1 MKNLII
7 YTLVGLSLFLI
18 FQLHQSKQSTRHL
31 TEEISYYTDSLHTY
45 TSLYPSASFNSL
57 KRENKELYNEVK
69 RLKDLKEVIKYKYRT
84 EYRTDTIYISN
95 PSDEVINKDTTYRL
109 SNETDSISYS
119 LLANVTGKLNYYKLY
134 FKLSD
139 TFKISNSLEY
149 SQFQVNINFRLGS
162 YIRFYCVMLT
172 PACKKEYLPFVIQWI
187 RDSLPRQAPINFTS
201 KTYCGRS
208 RTSL

>member
-139 TFKISNSLEY
+139 TFKITGQEDNRFNRL
-149 SQFQVNINFRLGS
+149 NISSDNGRIEGVTRWQKRTPRLNVGLNAGIGYGILSKRPDLFVGVGFCFNF
-162 YIRFYCVMLT
+162 F
-172 PACKKEYLPFVIQWI
+172 
-187 RDSLPRQAPINFTS
+187 
-201 KTYCGRS
+201 
-208 RTSL
+208 

>member
-45 TSLYPSASFNSL
+45 TSLNPSASFNSL

-139 TFKISNSLEY
+139 TFKITRQEDNRFNRL
-149 SQFQVNINFRLGS
+149 NISSDNGRIEGVTRWQKRTPRLNVGLNAGIGYGILSKRPDLFVGVGFCFNF
-162 YIRFYCVMLT
+162 F
-172 PACKKEYLPFVIQWI
+172 
-187 RDSLPRQAPINFTS
+187 
-201 KTYCGRS
+201 
-208 RTSL
+208 

>member
-139 TFKISNSLEY
+139 TFKITRQEDNRFNRLNISSDNGRIEGVTRWQKRTPRLNVGLNAGIGYGILSICRRWFLF
-149 SQFQVNINFRLGS
+149 QFLLVVLLGN
-162 YIRFYCVMLT
+162 L
-172 PACKKEYLPFVIQWI
+172 Q
-187 RDSLPRQAPINFTS
+187 
-201 KTYCGRS
+201 
-208 RTSL
+208 

>member
-139 TFKISNSLEY
+139 TFKITRQEDNRFNRL
-149 SQFQVNINFRLGS
+149 NISSDNGRIEGMTRWQKRTPRLNVGLNAGIGYGILSKRPDLFVGVGFCFNF
-162 YIRFYCVMLT
+162 F
-172 PACKKEYLPFVIQWI
+172 
-187 RDSLPRQAPINFTS
+187 
-201 KTYCGRS
+201 
-208 RTSL
+208 

>member
-18 FQLHQSKQSTRHL
+18 FQLHQSKQSTRHI

-139 TFKISNSLEY
+139 TFKITRQEDNRFNRL
-149 SQFQVNINFRLGS
+149 NISSDNGRIEGVTRWQKRTPRLNVGLNAGIGYGILSKRPDLFVGVGFCFNF
-162 YIRFYCVMLT
+162 F
-172 PACKKEYLPFVIQWI
+172 
-187 RDSLPRQAPINFTS
+187 
-201 KTYCGRS
+201 
-208 RTSL
+208 

>member
-1 MKNLII
+1 MNNLII

-139 TFKISNSLEY
+139 TFKITRQEDNRFNRL
-149 SQFQVNINFRLGS
+149 NISSDNGRIEGVTRWQKRTPRLNVGLNAGIGYGILSKRPDLFVGVGFCFNF
-162 YIRFYCVMLT
+162 F
-172 PACKKEYLPFVIQWI
+172 
-187 RDSLPRQAPINFTS
+187 
-201 KTYCGRS
+201 
-208 RTSL
+208 

>member
-84 EYRTDTIYISN
+84 EYRTDTIY
-95 PSDEVINKDTTYRL
+95 K
-109 SNETDSISYS
+109 
-119 LLANVTGKLNYYKLY
+119 
-134 FKLSD
+134 
-139 TFKISNSLEY
+139 
-149 SQFQVNINFRLGS
+149 
-162 YIRFYCVMLT
+162 
-172 PACKKEYLPFVIQWI
+172 
-187 RDSLPRQAPINFTS
+187 
-201 KTYCGRS
+201 
-208 RTSL
+208 

>member
-109 SNETDSISYS
+109 CNETDSISYS

-139 TFKISNSLEY
+139 TFKITRQEDNRFNRL
-149 SQFQVNINFRLGS
+149 NISSDNGRIEGVTRWQKRTPRLNVGLNAGIGYGILSKRPDLFVGVGFCFNF
-162 YIRFYCVMLT
+162 F
-172 PACKKEYLPFVIQWI
+172 
-187 RDSLPRQAPINFTS
+187 
-201 KTYCGRS
+201 
-208 RTSL
+208 

>member
-139 TFKISNSLEY
+139 TFKITRQEDNRFNRL
-149 SQFQVNINFRLGS
+149 NISSDNGRIEGVTRWQKRTPRLNVGLNAGIGYGILSKRPDLFVGVGFCFNF
-162 YIRFYCVMLT
+162 F
-172 PACKKEYLPFVIQWI
+172 
-187 RDSLPRQAPINFTS
+187 
-201 KTYCGRS
+201 
-208 RTSL
+208 

>member
-139 TFKISNSLEY
+139 TFKITGQEDNRFNRL
-149 SQFQVNINFRLGS
+149 NISSDNGRIEGVTRWQKRTPRLNVGLNAGIGYGILSKRPDLFVGVGFCFNFFLL
-162 YIRFYCVMLT
+162 F
-172 PACKKEYLPFVIQWI
+172 F
-187 RDSLPRQAPINFTS
+187 
-201 KTYCGRS
+201 
-208 RTSL
+208 

>member
-139 TFKISNSLEY
+139 TFKITRQEDNRFNRL
-149 SQFQVNINFRLGS
+149 NISSDNGRIEGVTRWQKRTRRLNVGLNAGIGYGILSKRPDLFVGVGFCFNF
-162 YIRFYCVMLT
+162 F
-172 PACKKEYLPFVIQWI
+172 
-187 RDSLPRQAPINFTS
+187 
-201 KTYCGRS
+201 
-208 RTSL
+208 

>member
-57 KRENKELYNEVK
+57 KSENKELYNEVK

-139 TFKISNSLEY
+139 TFKITRQEDNRFNRL
-149 SQFQVNINFRLGS
+149 NISSDNGRIEGVTRWQKRTPRLNVGLNAGIGYGILSKRPDLFVGVGFCFNF
-162 YIRFYCVMLT
+162 F
-172 PACKKEYLPFVIQWI
+172 
-187 RDSLPRQAPINFTS
+187 
-201 KTYCGRS
+201 
-208 RTSL
+208 

>member
-1 MKNLII
+1 MEMKNLII

-84 EYRTDTIYISN
+84 EYRTDTIYLSN

-119 LLANVTGKLNYYKLY
+119 LLANVTGKLNNYKLY

-139 TFKISNSLEY
+139 TFKITRQEDNRFNRL
-149 SQFQVNINFRLGS
+149 NISSDNGRIEGVTRWQKRTPRLNVGLNAGIGYGILSKRTDLFVGVGFCFNF
-162 YIRFYCVMLT
+162 F
-172 PACKKEYLPFVIQWI
+172 
-187 RDSLPRQAPINFTS
+187 
-201 KTYCGRS
+201 
-208 RTSL
+208 

>member
-31 TEEISYYTDSLHTY
+31 TEEMSYYTDSLHTY

-139 TFKISNSLEY
+139 TFKITRQEDNRFNRL
-149 SQFQVNINFRLGS
+149 NISSDNGRIEGVTRWQKRTPRLNVGLNAGIGYGILSKRPDLFVGVGFCFNF
-162 YIRFYCVMLT
+162 F
-172 PACKKEYLPFVIQWI
+172 
-187 RDSLPRQAPINFTS
+187 
-201 KTYCGRS
+201 
-208 RTSL
+208 

>member
-95 PSDEVINKDTTYRL
+95 PSDEVINKETTYRL

-139 TFKISNSLEY
+139 TFKITRQEDNRFNRL
-149 SQFQVNINFRLGS
+149 NISSDNGRIEGVTRWQKRTPRLNVGLNAGIGYGILSKRPDLFVGVGFCFNF
-162 YIRFYCVMLT
+162 F
-172 PACKKEYLPFVIQWI
+172 
-187 RDSLPRQAPINFTS
+187 
-201 KTYCGRS
+201 
-208 RTSL
+208 

>member
-57 KRENKELYNEVK
+57 KRENKELYNEV
-69 RLKDLKEVIKYKYRT
+69 KDLKEVIKYKYRT

-139 TFKISNSLEY
+139 TFKITRQEDNRFNRL
-149 SQFQVNINFRLGS
+149 NISSDNGRIEGVTRWQKRTPRLNVGLNAGIGYGILSKRPDLFVGVGFCFNF
-162 YIRFYCVMLT
+162 F
-172 PACKKEYLPFVIQWI
+172 
-187 RDSLPRQAPINFTS
+187 
-201 KTYCGRS
+201 
-208 RTSL
+208 

>member
-139 TFKISNSLEY
+139 TFKITRQEDNRFNRL
-149 SQFQVNINFRLGS
+149 NISSDNGRIECVTRWQKRTPRLNVGLNAGIGYGILSKRPDLFVGVGFCFNF
-162 YIRFYCVMLT
+162 F
-172 PACKKEYLPFVIQWI
+172 
-187 RDSLPRQAPINFTS
+187 
-201 KTYCGRS
+201 
-208 RTSL
+208 

>member
-84 EYRTDTIYISN
+84 EYRTVTIYISN

-139 TFKISNSLEY
+139 TFKITRQEDNRFNRL
-149 SQFQVNINFRLGS
+149 NISSDNGRIEGVTRWQKRTPRLNVGLNAGIGYGILSKRPDLFVGVGFCFNF
-162 YIRFYCVMLT
+162 F
-172 PACKKEYLPFVIQWI
+172 
-187 RDSLPRQAPINFTS
+187 
-201 KTYCGRS
+201 
-208 RTSL
+208 

>member
-95 PSDEVINKDTTYRL
+95 LSDDVINNDTTYRL

-139 TFKISNSLEY
+139 TFKITRQEDNRFNRL
-149 SQFQVNINFRLGS
+149 NISSDNGRIEGVTRWQKRTPRLNVGLNAGIGYGILSKRPDLFVGVGFCFNF
-162 YIRFYCVMLT
+162 F
-172 PACKKEYLPFVIQWI
+172 
-187 RDSLPRQAPINFTS
+187 
-201 KTYCGRS
+201 
-208 RTSL
+208 